1 MLQPKVYSKKDKKV
15 LEVVEIDFDYKL
27 FVVRNIDN
35 SGNNTVVT
43 LSFSNVEFMDNT
55 GFKDKNGANIYTGNI
70 VEYVRRHPDVGTLR
84 GVICKNEYGAYVIE
98 LYVMKNRMDE
108 VCETIDQMLG
118 SKVEYEKPNLS
129 FLLDSTTHD
138 GCVVIGNIYENKE
151 LLKC

>member
-1 MLQPKVYSKKDKKV
+1 MLQPKIYSKKDKKV

-35 SGNNTVVT
+35 NGNNTVVT
-43 LSFSNVEFMDNT
+43 LSFSNCEFMDNT

-70 VEYVRRHPDVGTLR
+70 VEYVRRHTDIGTLR

-108 VCETIDQMLG
+108 VCETIDKMLG
-118 SKVEYEKPNLS
+118 SNVEYEKPNLS
-129 FLLDSTTHD
+129 FLLDNTTHD